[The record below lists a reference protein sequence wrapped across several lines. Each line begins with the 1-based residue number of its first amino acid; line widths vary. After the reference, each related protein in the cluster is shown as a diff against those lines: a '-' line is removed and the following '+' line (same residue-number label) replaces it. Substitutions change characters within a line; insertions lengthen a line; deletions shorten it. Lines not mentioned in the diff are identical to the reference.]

1 MAHEMMN
8 IFGMTLEQLGQLC
21 ADEGMPK
28 FAAKQICDWL
38 YAKHVDSID
47 AMTNLSLKA
56 RARLNEI
63 AFIGRH
69 APVDCQISTDGTKK
83 YLFRIENGER
93 RMENYPDAE
102 ANPQFATPNSQF
114 STPNSQFSTL
124 NSQFSILNSQLNKY
138 VETVF
143 IPDGDRGTLCVS
155 CQIGCKMGCRFCVT
169 GQQGFHGSLDTS
181 EILNQIFS
189 IPEFDRLT
197 NIVYMGMGEPM
208 DNLDNVLRSTQV
220 LTAPWG
226 LGWSPHRI
234 TVSTVGI
241 IPGLRRFLDE
251 SQCHV
256 AVSLH
261 NPFAAERL
269 NIMPMQKA
277 YPIAN
282 VVALLRQYDWSGQRR
297 ISFEYT
303 MFKGLNDDTRH
314 AAELVRLL
322 KGLYCRV
329 NLIRFHSS
337 PDTPFKTASSQA
349 MERFKD
355 YLNSHGITCTIRASR
370 GEDIMAAC
378 GLLAGQA
385 KHSSKQ

>member
-1 MAHEMMN
+1 MTSKKTN
-8 IFGMTLEQLGQLC
+8 LLGMSLAELQQLC
-21 ADEGMPK
+21 AVEGMPR
-28 FAAKQICDWL
+28 FAAQQMCDWL
-38 YAKHVDSID
+38 YAKQVDSID
-47 AMTNLSLKA
+47 AMTNISLRS
-56 RARLNEI
+56 RARLKEI

-69 APVDCQISTDGTKK
+69 EPVNCQVSKDGTKK
-83 YLFRIENGER
+83 YLFRIENGEM
-93 RMENYPDAE
+93 RMENDPDAE
-102 ANPQFATPNSQF
+102 TDSQFPIPNSQLK
-114 STPNSQFSTL
+114 NAEA

-138 VETVF
+138 VEAVF

-155 CQIGCKMGCRFCVT
+155 CQMGCKMGCRFCVT
-169 GQQGFHGSLDTS
+169 GQQGFHGNLSAA

-189 IPEFDRLT
+189 IPEFYRLT

-208 DNLDNVLRSTQV
+208 DNLDNVLRSTEV
-220 LTAPWG
+220 LTASWG

-234 TVSTVGI
+234 TVSSVGI
-241 IPGLRRFLDE
+241 VPGLRRFLDV

-269 NIMPMQKA
+269 DIMPMQRV
-277 YPIAN
+277 YPITD

-303 MFKGLNDDTRH
+303 MFSGLNDDLRH

-329 NLIRFHSS
+329 NLIRFHAS
-337 PDTPFKTASSQA
+337 PDTPFKTSSAQA
-349 MERFKD
+349 MERFKE

-385 KHSSKQ
+385 THAD

>member
-1 MAHEMMN
+1 MTSKKTN
-8 IFGMTLEQLGQLC
+8 LLGMSLAELQQLC
-21 ADEGMPK
+21 AVEGMPR
-28 FAAKQICDWL
+28 FAAQQMCDWL
-38 YAKHVDSID
+38 YAKQVDSID
-47 AMTNLSLKA
+47 AMTNISLRS
-56 RARLNEI
+56 RARLKEI

-69 APVDCQISTDGTKK
+69 EPVNCQVSKDGTKK
-83 YLFRIENGER
+83 YLFRIENGEM
-93 RMENYPDAE
+93 RMENDPDAE
-102 ANPQFATPNSQF
+102 TNSQFPIPNSQLK
-114 STPNSQFSTL
+114 NAEA
-124 NSQFSILNSQLNKY
+124 NSQFSIPNSQLNKY
-138 VETVF
+138 VEAVF

-155 CQIGCKMGCRFCVT
+155 CQMGCKMGCRFCVT
-169 GQQGFHGSLDTS
+169 GQQGFHGNLSAA

-189 IPEFDRLT
+189 IPEFYRLT

-208 DNLDNVLRSTQV
+208 DNLDNVLRSTEV
-220 LTAPWG
+220 LTASWG

-234 TVSTVGI
+234 TVSSVGI
-241 IPGLRRFLDE
+241 VPGLRRFLDV

-269 NIMPMQKA
+269 DIMPMQRV
-277 YPIAN
+277 YPIAD

-303 MFKGLNDDTRH
+303 MFSGLNDDLRH

-329 NLIRFHSS
+329 NLIRFHAS
-337 PDTPFKTASSQA
+337 PDTPFKTSSAQA
-349 MERFKD
+349 MERFKE

-385 KHSSKQ
+385 THAD